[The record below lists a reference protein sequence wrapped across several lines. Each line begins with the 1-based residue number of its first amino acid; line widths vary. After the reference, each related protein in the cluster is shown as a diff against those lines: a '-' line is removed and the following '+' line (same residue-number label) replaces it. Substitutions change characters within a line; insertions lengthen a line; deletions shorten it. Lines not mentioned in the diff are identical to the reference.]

1 MLISIVIPVY
11 NVAEYLR
18 PCVESILANDCSD
31 CEIILVNDGSTDGV
45 CPALC
50 DSIAAENPNTVRVIH
65 QENMGL
71 GGARNSGINTALGKY
86 LFFVDGDDTIAPDT
100 LKTLKKTALCTDCDV
115 ISFGMCCHGGDGD
128 FRHIQTDS
136 VYSEKPFSLCDNK
149 EFLLSL
155 PGATYRLWKKS
166 LFLSCGV
173 SFPSRVWYEDLRT
186 STKLFTQAESVCTI
200 KGDFYRYLQREG
212 SIMNSLCLERNREII
227 DAFDDVVC
235 WFKEKDLFA
244 LYKDELCK
252 LAVDHLLIAATVRV
266 AKKDPRHP
274 LLEQFSDYMSKTFPD
289 FLSCPYISRLSKL
302 HKLLFRLICKGRYKT
317 VGLLFRIKEKL

>member
-50 DSIAAENPNTVRVIH
+50 DSIAAENSNTVRVIH

-71 GGARNSGINTALGKY
+71 GGARNSGINAASGKY
-86 LFFVDGDDTIAPDT
+86 LFFVDGDDTVAPNT
-100 LKTLKKTALCTDCDV
+100 LNALKNAADSDCDI
-115 ISFGMCCHGGDGD
+115 ISFGMCTHYGDSN
-128 FRHIQTDS
+128 FTS
-136 VYSEKPFSLCDNK
+136 VANNAFYSDAPFKLSERKD
-149 EFLLSL
+149 FLLSL
-155 PGATYRLWKKS
+155 PAATHRIWKKE
-166 LFLSCGV
+166 LFTSSGIY
-173 SFPSRVWYEDLRT
+173 FPTKVWYEDLRT
-186 STKLFTQAESVCTI
+186 TPKLFATAHSIMTV
-200 KGDFYRYLQREG
+200 KGDFYRYLQRQG
-212 SIMNSLCLERNREII
+212 SIMNSNSIERNREII

-274 LLEQFSDYMSKTFPD
+274 LLEQFSDYMIKTFPD

>member
-1 MLISIVIPVY
+1 
-11 NVAEYLR
+11 
-18 PCVESILANDCSD
+18 
-31 CEIILVNDGSTDGV
+31 
-45 CPALC
+45 
-50 DSIAAENPNTVRVIH
+50 
-65 QENMGL
+65 
-71 GGARNSGINTALGKY
+71 
-86 LFFVDGDDTIAPDT
+86 
-100 LKTLKKTALCTDCDV
+100 
-115 ISFGMCCHGGDGD
+115 MCCHGGDGD

-302 HKLLFRLICKGRYKT
+302 HKLLLKLICKGRYKT